1 MNSIRDV
8 ELVLAS
14 KKNNLTARRWLKDQ
28 AAKER
33 ILEMHNDWNRDH
45 IKIGEPDALMTLEEN
60 IDTYLD
66 RPILIDIEKS
76 SQN

>member
-8 ELVLAS
+8 EMVLAS
-14 KKNNLTARRWLKDQ
+14 KKNNLTARRWSKDPEI
-28 AAKER
+28 KNL
-33 ILEMHNDWNRDH
+33 ILEMHNAWNNDH
-45 IKIGEPDALMTLEEN
+45 IKIGELDALMTLEEN

-66 RPILIDIEKS
+66 RPVLIDTEKS